1 MSVPKDREILVFK
14 DGRWNFA
21 RWVTPETTD
30 VPESMYID
38 REGFCMDGF
47 EAWHELP
54 RYDT

>member
-1 MSVPKDREILVFK
+1 MNVPKDREILVFK

-21 RWVTPETTD
+21 NWATPKTTD
-30 VPESMYID
+30 VPKPMYID

-47 EAWHELP
+47 KAWHELP